1 MQIVAPKLPQSQRLV
16 GLLHNARDRYLARL
30 DRFARKLIT
39 YLDLRFDSL
48 IARWI
53 AVIALLAVAKLLVAP
68 ATPHSMADFAAMAL
82 PFLLVTLA
90 PVAGYRLATAAFPRG
105 VLTAQPDLR
114 LCRFGQWR
122 SLNVVD
128 ARGNP
133 AFGPW
138 GFLASLIFGILMNVP
153 FRSLEYLA
161 GLPAIGAHAPQW
173 AHVVQ
178 WSMTADVVVMNFL
191 YTVCFVMGLRCV
203 PLFPRLMVFAW
214 GMDIMMQLMVAQ
226 QVSAA
231 PHVPPAVADAMANL
245 VDGNIRKVLIS
256 AAIWLPYL
264 ILSERVNVTF
274 RHRSRAA

>member
-1 MQIVAPKLPQSQRLV
+1 MQIVAAKLPQAEWLV
-16 GLLHNARDRYLARL
+16 RLLHNARDRYLARL

-39 YLDLRFDSL
+39 YLDLRFDSV
-48 IARWI
+48 IVRWI
-53 AVIALLAVAKLLVAP
+53 AVIALLALAKMLVAP
-68 ATPHSMADFAAMAL
+68 VASGSMADVAAMAL
-82 PFLLVTLA
+82 PFLLVTLS
-90 PVAGYRLATAAFPRG
+90 PVAGYRIATAAFPRG
-105 VLTAQPDLR
+105 VLTAQPALR
-114 LCRFGQWR
+114 LSRLGQWR

-161 GLPAIGAHAPQW
+161 GLPAIGANAPQW

-178 WSMTADVVVMNFL
+178 WSMTADVVVMNFV
-191 YTVCFVMGLRCV
+191 YMVCFVMGLRCV
-203 PLFPRLMVFAW
+203 PLFPRMMVFAW
-214 GMDIMMQLMVAQ
+214 VMDIAMQLMVAQ

-231 PHVPPAVADAMANL
+231 VHMPPAVADAMANL